1 MSSYATGWIGLV
13 GSCIDISGEVSFGVG
28 SFCDSSSSVSLLT
41 SKKFHYACYL
51 LKISELH

>member
-13 GSCIDISGEVSFGVG
+13 GSCIDISGEGSFGVG